1 MHFALKYPSASTTP
15 FQSEKTKSIS
25 FLLLVSSANVHV
37 WCDMVKVSKLLF
49 CFINEQF
56 IIKTHSNE
64 IQNIFNLKNTTTNM
78 VGRKTN
84 EINNKES
91 GLFLLITEF
100 VLKYDLHTY
109 AERIK
114 EF

>member
-1 MHFALKYPSASTTP
+1 
-15 FQSEKTKSIS
+15 
-25 FLLLVSSANVHV
+25 
-37 WCDMVKVSKLLF
+37 
-49 CFINEQF
+49 
-56 IIKTHSNE
+56 
-64 IQNIFNLKNTTTNM
+64 M

-91 GLFLLITEF
+91 GLFLLITDF